1 MSEEKEIQLSPNVIE
16 MLHEMENVFNKFGV
30 EYYLVGA
37 FARDVQFQTKNP
49 ESFIRKTNDIDL
61 AISISNEHEYNAII
75 EALVATSSFTR
86 DEKEI
91 IKLHYK
97 LGIEVD
103 LIPFGEIEDQNREIK
118 LKKPKAFTL
127 QMPGFAEAFP
137 FIEIIKLGDLAI
149 NTCPIDGLVMLKLI
163 SWDDRPHRTKDIDDI
178 EKIIK
183 AYFDWN
189 TDEIYETYFDVME
202 IYDTNDVYL
211 YLPKVSAHI
220 IGRKMQR
227 LLENSPELKAR
238 VINILSKR
246 QDQLWD
252 AIKKGLSEN

>member
-61 AISISNEHEYNAII
+61 AISISNENEYNAII
-75 EALVATSSFTR
+75 DALVATSSFTR

-103 LIPFGEIEDQNREIK
+103 LIPFGEIEEHNREIK

-127 QMPGFAEAFP
+127 EMPGFAETFP
-137 FIEIIKLGDLAI
+137 FKETIKLGDLVL

-163 SWDDRPHRTKDIDDI
+163 SWNDKHLSKDLDDI

-189 TDEIYETYFDVME
+189 ADEIYANYFDVME
-202 IYDTNDVYL
+202 KYDPNEPYL

-220 IGRKMQR
+220 IGRKMKR
-227 LLENSPELKAR
+227 LLEKSPELKTR
-238 VINILSKR
+238 VIAILSKR
-246 QDQLWD
+246 QDELWD
-252 AIKKGLSEN
+252 ALKKGLIEN

>member
-61 AISISNEHEYNAII
+61 AISISNENGYNAII
-75 EALVATSSFTR
+75 DALVATSSFTR

-103 LIPFGEIEDQNREIK
+103 LIPFGKIEDQNREVK

-202 IYDTNDVYL
+202 IYDTNDVYF

-220 IGRKMQR
+220 IGRKMKR
-227 LLENSPELKAR
+227 LLETSPDLKNR
-238 VINILSKR
+238 IINILGKR
-246 QDQLWD
+246 EDPLWES
-252 AIKKGLSEN
+252 IKMGLIAD

>member
-61 AISISNEHEYNAII
+61 AISISNENEYNAII
-75 EALVATSSFTR
+75 DALVATSSFTR

-103 LIPFGEIEDQNREIK
+103 LIPFGEIEEHNREIK

-127 QMPGFAEAFP
+127 EMPGFAETFP
-137 FIEIIKLGDLAI
+137 FKETIKLGDLVL

-163 SWDDRPHRTKDIDDI
+163 SWNDKHLSKDLDDI

-189 TDEIYETYFDVME
+189 ADEIYANYFDVME
-202 IYDTNDVYL
+202 KYDTNEPYL
-211 YLPKVSAHI
+211 YLLKVSAHI
-220 IGRKMQR
+220 IGRKMKR
-227 LLENSPELKAR
+227 LLEKSPELNAR
-238 VINILSKR
+238 VIAILSKR
-246 QDQLWD
+246 QDELWD
-252 AIKKGLSEN
+252 ALKKGLIEN